1 MLSTEEVRRSSRAQV
16 NTKQYLAYQAF
27 GSVLVNS
34 AIGFGFA
41 WPRRHDAYIDAWGY
55 PSVASD
61 TLISGFLLSVLTIV
75 VGSLFVRLDIRLHRV
90 EPLVQIRPLASVP
103 IGVWKRAAI
112 FGPIFAIP
120 SVLIAL
126 AVLGAMG
133 DGHLTFAAFLQFK
146 LIFAALLG
154 MVVTPFN
161 AHTVLAGYSASLV
174 TR

>member
-1 MLSTEEVRRSSRAQV
+1 M

-27 GSVLVNS
+27 GSIFVNA
-34 AIGFGFA
+34 AIGLAFA
-41 WPRRHDAYIDAWGY
+41 WPLRHEAHIDVWGY

-75 VGSLFVRLDIRLHRV
+75 VGSLFVRLDMRLGRV
-90 EPLVQIRPLASVP
+90 EPLVQTKPWASAPV
-103 IGVWKRAAI
+103 GVWKRAAI
-112 FGPIFAIP
+112 FGPVFAVP

-133 DGHLTFAAFLQFK
+133 QPHLTFGAFLQFK
-146 LIFAALLG
+146 IVFTALLG

-161 AHTVLAGYSASLV
+161 AQAVLAGCGNQPR
-174 TR
+174 T

>member
-1 MLSTEEVRRSSRAQV
+1 M
-16 NTKQYLAYQAF
+16 NTKQYLAYQAI
-27 GSVLVNS
+27 GSVFVNS
-34 AIGFGFA
+34 AIGLGFA
-41 WPRRHDAYIDAWGY
+41 WPLRHEPHIDVWGY

-75 VGSLFVRLDIRLHRV
+75 VGSLFVRLDMRLGRV
-90 EPLVQIRPLASVP
+90 KPLVQTKPWASAPV
-103 IGVWKRAAI
+103 GVWKRAAI

-133 DGHLTFAAFLQFK
+133 QPRLTFDAFLQFK
-146 LIFAALLG
+146 LVFAAVLG

-161 AHTVLAGYSASLV
+161 AQAVLAGFGTLGNVYTPAISANRR
-174 TR
+174 T

>member
-1 MLSTEEVRRSSRAQV
+1 M

-27 GSVLVNS
+27 GSVFVNS
-34 AIGFGFA
+34 AIGLGFA
-41 WPRRHDAYIDAWGY
+41 WPLRHEAHIDSWGY
-55 PSVASD
+55 PSMASD

-75 VGSLFVRLDIRLHRV
+75 IGSLFVRLDVRLGRV
-90 EPLVQIRPLASVP
+90 EPLVQTKPWASAP

-133 DGHLTFAAFLQFK
+133 QPHLTFGAFLLFK
-146 LIFAALLG
+146 VVFTAVLG

-161 AHTVLAGYSASLV
+161 AHAVLAGYGSQP
-174 TR
+174 